1 MSFEW
6 HTLLGLGCILRDH
19 GRWCRGRFPTIHP
32 LHLLSNPT
40 KMLNNIDKVYFG
52 RFLDKLAVALTN
64 QEVKCYVFFFCSFV
78 KLSPNYH
85 HPLVLA
91 GNTGVGI
98 NFIWICLTTAFS
110 GCIVGKLS
118 RNCSP
123 RLCKSVHIFP
133 SESDTKCKFYSS
145 SPFVKDK
152 NMRWSNSFD
161 WRPPSLHFL
170 IHSSGIGWVGS
181 LSISTKIEDP
191 DDKNSD
197 DPSF

>member
-1 MSFEW
+1 M
-6 HTLLGLGCILRDH
+6 
-19 GRWCRGRFPTIHP
+19 
-32 LHLLSNPT
+32 
-40 KMLNNIDKVYFG
+40 
-52 RFLDKLAVALTN
+52 
-64 QEVKCYVFFFCSFV
+64 
-78 KLSPNYH
+78 
-85 HPLVLA
+85 
-91 GNTGVGI
+91 GI

-161 WRPPSLHFL
+161 WRVFSEDRPRFIFL
-170 IHSSGIGWVGS
+170 FIPQESAGLALYQYQPRLKIQMTRILTTLHSSSCTWLAWNTQSSLLKTQIQGWSKKFSLREDLRCCHGPWEAERVWAPLALFTMQPQLLSPGRAGSKPGWMFYEAKVGPEWRTT
-181 LSISTKIEDP
+181 I
-191 DDKNSD
+191 
-197 DPSF
+197 